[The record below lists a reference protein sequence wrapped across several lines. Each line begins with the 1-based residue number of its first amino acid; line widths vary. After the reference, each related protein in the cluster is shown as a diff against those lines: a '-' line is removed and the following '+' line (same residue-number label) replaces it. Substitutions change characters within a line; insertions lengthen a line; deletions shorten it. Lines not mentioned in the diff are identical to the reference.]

1 MHMTRGRR
9 LILLLCLC
17 AAIAPFIY
25 MEGRIFALHP
35 FWDARIYADAT
46 TNLNRGKSPYILPY
60 DLPFIYPPVFV
71 LIASWL
77 GRLLTPA
84 VGWKLYLSVHIA
96 SVLGLPF
103 VLARFYL
110 RGLGKIEAFCL
121 FLLAPFLF
129 TETVFFAGNISSLC
143 YCAALLAAAPGLSRN
158 RWRWFYLVTVLAS
171 ATKIT
176 FLLLLLLPLL
186 SAVGQALPSAV
197 ATLVTFGVY
206 LSQRIWMPGLYRQFQ
221 EALSRQ
227 TFTARNYGMA
237 PYGVTANLLER
248 FHIMGFVIPAA
259 VQIVFAGVILLTL
272 LRLRSQVDPRD
283 ERWLALILIAIL
295 LINPRMFVYD
305 VTTGLLP
312 AYVLFIAG
320 MRLPVTW
327 LLAAISILGFF
338 IGHGAMGF
346 LFLLLSAFVVGVA
359 SLKGA
364 GEMLPSLREYVHA
377 DSTPPSS

>member
-1 MHMTRGRR
+1 
-9 LILLLCLC
+9 
-17 AAIAPFIY
+17 
-25 MEGRIFALHP
+25 
-35 FWDARIYADAT
+35 
-46 TNLNRGKSPYILPY
+46 
-60 DLPFIYPPVFV
+60 
-71 LIASWL
+71 
-77 GRLLTPA
+77 
-84 VGWKLYLSVHIA
+84 
-96 SVLGLPF
+96 
-103 VLARFYL
+103 
-110 RGLGKIEAFCL
+110 
-121 FLLAPFLF
+121 
-129 TETVFFAGNISSLC
+129 
-143 YCAALLAAAPGLSRN
+143 
-158 RWRWFYLVTVLAS
+158 
-171 ATKIT
+171 
-176 FLLLLLLPLL
+176 
-186 SAVGQALPSAV
+186 
-197 ATLVTFGVY
+197 
-206 LSQRIWMPGLYRQFQ
+206 
-221 EALSRQ
+221 
-227 TFTARNYGMA
+227 
-237 PYGVTANLLER
+237 
-248 FHIMGFVIPAA
+248 VIPAA